1 MHIWTSSSTVLLA
14 LLASCSGSI
23 DLDRDAPLAITEGEV
38 GIDLQAMPE
47 RETDGVDWMALT
59 EEEWQQRLTP
69 EQYQITRRAGTERA
83 FTGAYWETTT
93 PGIYHCIGCD
103 QPLFD
108 AATKYKSGT
117 GWPSFWEPAAAKA
130 VSYHEDRGF
139 WSVRTEV
146 RCSQCDA
153 HLGHVFDDGPEPT
166 GKRYCMNSAA
176 LNHRAE

>member
-1 MHIWTSSSTVLLA
+1 MSMRFLSGLTLLA
-14 LLASCSGSI
+14 LLTACSGSPKQ
-23 DLDRDAPLAITEGEV
+23 DRGLYLTA
-38 GIDLQAMPE
+38 
-47 RETDGVDWMALT
+47 DGDDTGQDSHAVEAQYQGFDWMALT

-117 GWPSFWEPAAAKA
+117 GWPSFCEPVAAKA